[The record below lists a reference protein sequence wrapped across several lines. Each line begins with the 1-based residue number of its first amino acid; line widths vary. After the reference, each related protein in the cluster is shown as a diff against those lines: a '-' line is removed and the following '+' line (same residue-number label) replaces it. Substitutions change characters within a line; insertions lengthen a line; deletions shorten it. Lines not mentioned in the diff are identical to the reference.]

1 MQPET
6 QSPASDRGRPTSP
19 ASPIVCRRLPPS
31 YGSLSFIMEFIVAAG
46 EFGRMQSRVLFPALK
61 AQIGSGYHVAAYRN
75 QKLVGYCGWLHTT
88 EEIAR
93 QWLNNAGKLEGV
105 PAASANAVALTIV
118 RLIDRDAVLPIIRS
132 CRQLNGERRVF
143 FKREPRGG
151 QPARKSSVYNS

>member
-6 QSPASDRGRPTSP
+6 QSPASDRALP

-31 YGSLSFIMEFIVAAG
+31 YGSMSFIMEFIVATN
-46 EFGRMQSRVLFPALK
+46 EFGGMQARVLFSALK
-61 AQIGSGYHVAAYRN
+61 TQIQHGFHVAAYRN

-93 QWLNNAGKLEGV
+93 HWLKNQGKLQGV
-105 PAASANAVALTIV
+105 SAASSDAVALTIV
-118 RLIDRDAVLPIIRS
+118 RFIDRDAVLPAIRS

-143 FKREPRGG
+143 FKREPRSG